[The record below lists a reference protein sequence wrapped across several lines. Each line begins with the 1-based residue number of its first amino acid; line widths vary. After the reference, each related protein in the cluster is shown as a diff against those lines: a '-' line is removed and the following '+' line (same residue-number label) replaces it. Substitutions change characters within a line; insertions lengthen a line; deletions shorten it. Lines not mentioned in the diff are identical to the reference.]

1 MNRRILVIDPSTE
14 HWRLET
20 LHVETLEKDPREDYL
35 VLSGETLCQY
45 LLRRAPDA
53 LVIARGPLAFLSGN
67 KAGVG
72 YVSPLT
78 GVPHYSFVGGRAAAQ
93 LLNLGLD
100 AICFQGAR
108 NQVLASRLRENPLSA
123 AYTVVAGRA
132 PGLTVAFRPA
142 DELPTGQRSAFY
154 CWSGN

>member
-1 MNRRILVIDPSTE
+1 MNRRILVVDPSTE

-67 KAGVG
+67 QASVG

-93 LLNLGLD
+93 VFNLGLD
-100 AICFQGAR
+100 AICFQDVR
-108 NQVLASRLRENPLSA
+108 NRVLSSRLH
-123 AYTVVAGRA
+123 
-132 PGLTVAFRPA
+132 
-142 DELPTGQRSAFY
+142 
-154 CWSGN
+154 